1 MLIQRYKQE
10 YASIPSIKFDE
21 VFDPLRSEILDYLP
35 EIFEDEWVIWV
46 TQMDDLWPFEQKNMT
61 EFMIDRMKG
70 KYPPSITNK
79 KNEMIRDIW
88 EENQKRYKELVSE
101 FGKLVDA
108 ILEKVKPH
116 FKAFKINPVQL

>member
-1 MLIQRYKQE
+1 MP
-10 YASIPSIKFDE
+10 IPSIKFDE